1 MSMVETEK
9 TSFKLL
15 PTTISLESEL
25 TLMRQVVDQSVPLQ
39 TGPLSTGEQSLEME
53 ELSMELKKEEMEDHS
68 RSLLDLDNLSTASIL
83 PSQNYIKEITLP
95 FIAQLS
101 TLMEEPKLSPQLT
114 ILRFLFGLI
123 LNSRSKWLNAMSPHI
138 KLIKQLSILPHTLL
152 LFNHIDAS
160 SLDHITNKDQV
171 TLISF
176 WQMLESMELE
186 LSLLS
191 ISRLT
196 IRINNGF
203 SMIKIGQF
211 ITDLIQ
217 HLKSIL
223 KKENTEE

>member
-1 MSMVETEK
+1 MVETEK

-25 TLMRQVVDQSVPLQ
+25 ILMRQVVDQSVPLQ

-123 LNSRSKWLNAMSPHI
+123 LNSRSK
-138 KLIKQLSILPHTLL
+138 
-152 LFNHIDAS
+152 
-160 SLDHITNKDQV
+160 
-171 TLISF
+171 
-176 WQMLESMELE
+176 
-186 LSLLS
+186 
-191 ISRLT
+191 
-196 IRINNGF
+196 
-203 SMIKIGQF
+203 
-211 ITDLIQ
+211 
-217 HLKSIL
+217 
-223 KKENTEE
+223 

>member
-83 PSQNYIKEITLP
+83 PSQNYTKVIMLP
-95 FIAQLS
+95 SIAQLIM
-101 TLMEEPKLSPQLT
+101 LMEVQELSPQLM
-114 ILRFLFGLI
+114 ISRFHFGLI
-123 LNSRSKWLNAMSPHI
+123 LNSRSKWLNAMYPHI

-152 LFNHIDAS
+152 LFSHIDAS
-160 SLDHITNKDQV
+160 SLDHITNKDPEL
-171 TLISF
+171 LISF
-176 WQMLESMELE
+176 
-186 LSLLS
+186 
-191 ISRLT
+191 
-196 IRINNGF
+196 
-203 SMIKIGQF
+203 
-211 ITDLIQ
+211 
-217 HLKSIL
+217 
-223 KKENTEE
+223 